1 MYSLWGLKPS
11 YPLNYQWIQNDVV
24 KRLDIPLVH
33 VIYTQ
38 HNRKG
43 GRAAGYINRL
53 NTVLI
58 YYSRCPN
65 KPSIILLGTYSTL
78 KIQFHFGPP
87 WQILFSKW
95 MKKITATNNTTRKY
109 KSNEHRLRRRNF
121 ELLSGDSLLISK
133 NRPNLVVFYKWRHR
147 SISSFGV
154 HQDLA
159 TWPSDFG
166 RWLTKVG
173 RSGSAAA
180 DGDAHSWRRRL
191 YLRKAASSDQERS
204 SHFCPFVS
212 RYLTFRY
219 IHTYIHTLCTL
230 QL

>member
-24 KRLDIPLVH
+24 KRLDIPLAH

-87 WQILFSKW
+87 GQMLFFLSQR
-95 MKKITATNNTTRKY
+95 KKLHQLRTQPRNTRAMSTICAVAT
-109 KSNEHRLRRRNF
+109 
-121 ELLSGDSLLISK
+121 LSYSVAQSLLISK
-133 NRPNLVVFYKWRHR
+133 NRPNPVVFYKWRHR

-154 HQDLA
+154 HQDMA

-212 RYLTFRY
+212 HCLTFRY
-219 IHTYIHTLCTL
+219 IHT
-230 QL
+230 